1 MAVAYYYS
9 STAGEY
15 TLTGGISS
23 SATSVTVNSVTG
35 LPSTPFK
42 VALDPGLPQE
52 EIVKVTNVAG
62 TTLTVVRGWDGTS
75 AVSHAALAKVRHA
88 MTAEDLRLSREHEN
102 ATASVHG
109 VGTVVGTS
117 EAQTLTNKN
126 LTSGTNTFPTSLVTL
141 TGTQTLSNKTLNSA
155 TFSGDVGTAGGNVSA
170 GDTTISTQRYVEV
183 RRLGTDSQSR
193 QGRMVISSDD
203 LALIC
208 FKNGASVNVLT
219 LNDDGSTSVN
229 GSLTVP
235 GAVTAG
241 SVSSSGTITQAGIP
255 VVTTTGSQTLSN
267 KTLSSPALTGTPTV
281 NSVAI
286 PKIASGSLV
295 ITIPSG
301 ESNKVVSVDLTSY
314 GFSSPPRVIVSPGV
328 STHFGHSGTVSTTS
342 AQIGATHRDN
352 VTTGGSVNTYWIAVG
367 S

>member
-1 MAVAYYYS
+1 MAVAYFYS

-62 TTLTVVRGWDGTS
+62 TTLTVVRGWDGSS
-75 AVSHAALAKVRHA
+75 AVSHAALAKVRHT
-88 MTAEDLRLSREHEN
+88 MSAEDLRLSREHEN

-126 LTSGTNTFPTSLVTL
+126 LTSGTNSFPSSLATTAALGAHTSATAAHGVVEVVGTTATQALTNKNLTSATNTFPGTLATTAALNAHTGSSAAHGVVEVVGTTS
-141 TGTQTLSNKTLNSA
+141 TQTLSNKTLA
-155 TFSGDVGTAGGNVSA
+155 
-170 GDTTISTQRYVEV
+170 
-183 RRLGTDSQSR
+183 
-193 QGRMVISSDD
+193 
-203 LALIC
+203 
-208 FKNGASVNVLT
+208 
-219 LNDDGSTSVN
+219 
-229 GSLTVP
+229 
-235 GAVTAG
+235 
-241 SVSSSGTITQAGIP
+241 
-255 VVTTTGSQTLSN
+255 
-267 KTLSSPALTGTPTV
+267 SPALTGTPTV

-286 PKIASGSLV
+286 PKIASGSVV

-314 GFSSPPRVIVSPGV
+314 GFSTIPKVIVSTGV
-328 STHFGHSGTVSTTS
+328 STHFGHSGTISTTS